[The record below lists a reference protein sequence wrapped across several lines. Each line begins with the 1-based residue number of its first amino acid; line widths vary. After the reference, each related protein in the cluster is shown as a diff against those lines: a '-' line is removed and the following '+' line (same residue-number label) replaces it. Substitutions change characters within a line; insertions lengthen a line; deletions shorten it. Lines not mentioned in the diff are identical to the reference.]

1 MQGIDIT
8 GQAGVKG
15 KVNNHTLKLLRSI
28 VLSSIFN
35 FVSSGVS
42 ISAGKDIGKNGEVSA
57 TATLGK
63 NVADDTSSKLQSAG
77 DMIIERDLNQQPTI
91 KVKAG
96 TRFSIM
102 VNNDMVLVPYN
113 KLRGNK

>member
-1 MQGIDIT
+1 
-8 GQAGVKG
+8 
-15 KVNNHTLKLLRSI
+15 
-28 VLSSIFN
+28 
-35 FVSSGVS
+35 
-42 ISAGKDIGKNGEVSA
+42 
-57 TATLGK
+57 
-63 NVADDTSSKLQSAG
+63 
-77 DMIIERDLNQQPTI
+77 MIIERDLNQQPTI